1 MMSAEKLAWFQRA
14 AASIDRTSRERLARR
29 PGTPNSYAQKSPD
42 LGSALCPLLAANGAF
57 ARAANFSFKVGS
69 T

>member
-1 MMSAEKLAWFQRA
+1 MMAAEKLGWFQRA
-14 AASIDRTSRERLARR
+14 AASIDRTSRERLACR
-29 PGTPNSYAQKSPD
+29 PGTPNSYAQKRPD
-42 LGSALCPLLAANGAF
+42 LGSALCPFLAVNGAL